1 MSPSFLEIPD
11 VPMEMIMNYLDY
23 TAIQSV
29 RKTCWDLRNFIDD
42 KKPGTGIE
50 QILIYEMDHTA
61 VTLEIIEPIPGQFI
75 SLDYKIGGVNRC
87 KILGG
92 TRNGW
97 KNKIVENLNFLDAV
111 FHDIK
116 VALNSQKSI
125 FKKVFVDGDTF
136 FEKFEKCMKSQ
147 KPFATESIEIG
158 GNCIEHARQIM
169 QCTDPK
175 YLKSIEY
182 SNGTIRIC
190 ETVKL
195 ESLKN
200 IQNFSHFSMTSIQL
214 ENLDVETLRAI
225 KENFLQFHEYDKD
238 LFVHNP
244 IRENLFIDAFG
255 EAFETL
261 EENEENRFF
270 NVPGNKE
277 KVLKVHNQYLAC
289 KFQFLEKCK
298 VPEGYE
304 ILD

>member
-23 TAIQSV
+23 TAIQCV

-42 KKPGTGIE
+42 KKPGIGIE
-50 QILIYEMDHTA
+50 QIRIYEMDFA
-61 VTLEIIEPIPGQFI
+61 EVRLVISEPITGQFI
-75 SLDYKIGGVNRC
+75 NLDYKIGGANRC
-87 KILGG
+87 KIKGG
-92 TRNGW
+92 TSNGW
-97 KNKIVENLNFLDAV
+97 KNKNVQNLNFLDAV

-116 VALNSQKSI
+116 VALNSQKSVI
-125 FKKVFVDGDTF
+125 KKVSVTGETI
-136 FEKFEKCMKSQ
+136 FEKIEERMKSQ
-147 KPFATESIEIG
+147 KPFATESIEIRG
-158 GNCIEHARQIM
+158 SCLEHARQIM
-169 QCTDPK
+169 RCADPK
-175 YLKSIEY
+175 YLKFIEY
-182 SNGTIRIC
+182 SDAPTKIC

-195 ESLKN
+195 ESSKN

-255 EAFETL
+255 EALETL

-270 NVPGNKE
+270 NVSGNNE
-277 KVLKVHNQYLAC
+277 KVLKVHNQYLGY
-289 KFQFLEKCK
+289 KFQFVEKCE
-298 VPEGYE
+298 VPGGYE